1 MSDPMTPEVRNWIKR
16 TEARP
21 PDAHHSAREVMARL
35 PEVRQPR
42 RWWPFPVIYR
52 KAQPA
57 PKTTDTTQYRPS
69 PSPATNGHT
78 PTATGRTQ
86 TMLSPVKAITVTAL
100 VFTIGGMMLIAQPFD
115 RQGGNVPGAEV
126 TDESMSPSQVSGRYI
141 YERSQ
146 TRHSELF
153 RSEDGV
159 ERFPGDSWA
168 GITVESS
175 DPRLAGEASFTLDR
189 DIYPGRIGIV
199 WGTGVITNEAGSWTG
214 STVGVIRPEDGIAW
228 RTRDQFT
235 GSGAYEGL
243 SVMLDKESNG
253 EFEGVIV
260 PGPLPDG
267 E

>member
-1 MSDPMTPEVRNWIKR
+1 
-16 TEARP
+16 
-21 PDAHHSAREVMARL
+21 
-35 PEVRQPR
+35 
-42 RWWPFPVIYR
+42 
-52 KAQPA
+52 
-57 PKTTDTTQYRPS
+57 
-69 PSPATNGHT
+69 
-78 PTATGRTQ
+78 
-86 TMLSPVKAITVTAL
+86 
-100 VFTIGGMMLIAQPFD
+100 MLIAQPFD

-146 TRHSELF
+146 TRHPELF

-168 GITVESS
+168 DITVESS
-175 DPRLAGEASFTLDR
+175 DPRLAGVASFTLDR
-189 DIYPGRIGIV
+189 DIYPGRIGVV

-214 STVGVIRPEDGIAW
+214 STVGIIRPEDGISW

-260 PGPLPDG
+260 PGPLPEG

>member
-1 MSDPMTPEVRNWIKR
+1 MSDPMNPEVRDWLKR
-16 TEARP
+16 TEAEP
-21 PDAHHSAREVMARL
+21 PDAHQGARQVMARL
-35 PEVRQPR
+35 PEVRQRR
-42 RWWPFPVIYR
+42 RWWPFPVIHR
-52 KAQPA
+52 EPQSVP
-57 PKTTDTTQYRPS
+57 TTTATTQHEPS
-69 PSPATNGHT
+69 FTPAT
-78 PTATGRTQ
+78 AIGRTQ

-141 YERSQ
+141 YQRSQ
-146 TRHSELF
+146 TRHRELF

-168 GITVESS
+168 DITVESS

-214 STVGVIRPEDGIAW
+214 STVGIIRPEDGISW

>member
-1 MSDPMTPEVRNWIKR
+1 MSDPMNPEVRDWLKR
-16 TEARP
+16 TAAEP
-21 PDAHHSAREVMARL
+21 PDAHQSARQVMARL
-35 PEVRQPR
+35 PEVRQRR
-42 RWWPFPVIYR
+42 RWWPFPVIHR
-52 KAQPA
+52 EPQSVP
-57 PKTTDTTQYRPS
+57 TTTAATQHEPS
-69 PSPATNGHT
+69 FIPAT
-78 PTATGRTQ
+78 TAIGRTQ

-141 YERSQ
+141 YQRSQ
-146 TRHSELF
+146 TRHRELF

-168 GITVESS
+168 DITVESS

-228 RTRDQFT
+228 RTWDQFT

-260 PGPLPDG
+260 PGPLPQG